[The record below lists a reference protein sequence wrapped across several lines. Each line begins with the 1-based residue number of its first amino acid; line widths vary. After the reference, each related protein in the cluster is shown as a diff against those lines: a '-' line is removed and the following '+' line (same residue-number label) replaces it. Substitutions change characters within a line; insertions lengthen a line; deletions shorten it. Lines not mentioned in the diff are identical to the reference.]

1 LKINFRAHR
10 RRRGAAKSNYN
21 LTKITRS
28 NLTRRFRYDKCNNLH
43 VRNNSA
49 PDSLLSM
56 FVFLRS
62 LLDCR
67 LRGLKRNKSLQQL
80 RHTFM
85 CGCCLRTRFLR
96 GRTPPSDAVRFFFHV
111 CPPDRALRLL
121 SVCLDLEI
129 FYKILGQS
137 RYNVPKIRLKNH
149 VRRTD

>member
-96 GRTPPSDAVRFFFHV
+96 GRTPLPDAVRFFFHV
-111 CPPDRALRLL
+111 CPPDRALPTLVRLPRFGNFL
-121 SVCLDLEI
+121 QNPWPISLQRAENPFKKSC
-129 FYKILGQS
+129 
-137 RYNVPKIRLKNH
+137 PKN
-149 VRRTD
+149 